1 MVGFDPNKDHLLDPQ
16 QKPGRGLQCGGCGRQ
31 IYYGE
36 IFYELITI
44 AAEITI
50 CHDCYT
56 ALGRSRDVFGEECY
70 V

>member
-1 MVGFDPNKDHLLDPQ
+1 MIGFDPNKDHLLDPQ
-16 QKPGRGLQCGGCGRQ
+16 QKPDSGLQCGGCGRQ

-36 IFYELITI
+36 RFYALTTM

-56 ALGRSRDVFGEECY
+56 ALGRSWETFGEESY